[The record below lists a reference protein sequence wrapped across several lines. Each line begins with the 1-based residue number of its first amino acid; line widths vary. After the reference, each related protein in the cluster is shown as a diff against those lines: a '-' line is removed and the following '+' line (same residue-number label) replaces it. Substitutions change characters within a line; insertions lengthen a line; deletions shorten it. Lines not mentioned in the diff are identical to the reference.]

1 MYYSINCRIPSTHER
16 RYLHKVYLT
25 PFNYTVNAVAKS
37 GFALVYFNGTLK
49 MKEIIILWNEL
60 LKWSSAHVLKI
71 VLGEKNDIIYDV

>member
-49 MKEIIILWNEL
+49 MKEIIIL
-60 LKWSSAHVLKI
+60 
-71 VLGEKNDIIYDV
+71 